1 MIELKHV
8 TFRYENAPE
17 NVYSIH
23 NINLTIQRG
32 ECVVLCGR
40 SGCGK
45 TTITR
50 LINGLIPHYYEGELS
65 GFISVNGVEIRSQ
78 QLSKISQYVGSV
90 FQNPRSQFFNVDTT
104 AELAFGCE
112 NQGLPKEDVL
122 ERIEEAANRFSLN
135 GLLNRSIFEL
145 SGGEKQRIA
154 CASVYAV
161 HPDIFVLDEPSSNLD
176 PASILQ
182 LKDVLQK
189 LKAEGKTLVISEH
202 RLYYLLDI
210 ADLFVWLDQ
219 GEIRSVYTR
228 EEILAFSP
236 AQISAMGLRALD
248 LNQVDLATESKRQK
262 HTGHEFTFQ
271 NLDCKISGHSVLHIQ
286 SLRIPTGEI
295 IAVIGHNG
303 AGKSTLAGCLC
314 GIRKHTGKVLYD
326 KTEWTAKKRLKES
339 YMVMQ
344 DVNRQL
350 FTESVRDEVTLNI
363 PEEQAEQAENILR
376 QMGINEL
383 ADCHPLA
390 LSGGQKQR
398 VAIASALCAAKK
410 ILIYDEPTSGLDYES
425 MRSACAL
432 IREVSKRTE
441 LSLVITHDLEF
452 IMSCCTFI
460 LHIDHGTVKAFY
472 PLDSTGKAR
481 VKKEFLSHKEK
492 EEEL

>member
-1 MIELKHV
+1 MIELKQV
-8 TFRYENAPE
+8 TFQYDNAPE
-17 NVYSIH
+17 NAHSIR
-23 NINLTIQRG
+23 NINLTIQNG

-50 LINGLIPHYYEGELS
+50 LINGLIPHYYEGVLS
-65 GFISVNGVEIRSQ
+65 GYVSVDGAEIKKQ
-78 QLSKISQYVGSV
+78 KLSKISQHVGSV

-104 AELAFGCE
+104 SELAFGCE

-122 ERIEEAANRFSLN
+122 ERIADAANHFCLN

-176 PASILQ
+176 PASIQ
-182 LKDVLQK
+182 RLKDV
-189 LKAEGKTLVISEH
+189 I
-202 RLYYLLDI
+202 
-210 ADLFVWLDQ
+210 WLDQ
-219 GEIRSVYTR
+219 GEVRSVYTR

-248 LNQVDLATESKRQK
+248 LKQVESEAVHLK
-262 HTGHEFTFQ
+262 HPEHEFTFQ
-271 NLDCKISGHSVLHIQ
+271 KLECKVSGHSVLHIK
-286 SLRIPTGEI
+286 SLQIPAGEI
-295 IAVIGHNG
+295 VAVIGHNG
-303 AGKSTLAGCLC
+303 AGKSTFAGCLC
-314 GIRKHTGKVLYD
+314 GIRKHTGKVFYD
-326 KTEWTAKKRLKES
+326 RTERNAKKRLKES

-344 DVNRQL
+344 DVNHQL
-350 FTESVRDEVTLNI
+350 FTESVRDEVTLNL
-363 PEEQAEQAENILR
+363 PEEQSEQAENILK
-376 QMGINEL
+376 QMGIAEL
-383 ADCHPLA
+383 AECHPLA

-398 VAIASALCAAKK
+398 VAIASALCAGKK

-425 MRSACAL
+425 MRCACTL
-432 IREVSKRTE
+432 IRDTSRQAE

-452 IMSCCTFI
+452 IMACCTCV

-472 PLDSTGKAR
+472 PLDSRGKAR
-481 VKKEFLSHKEK
+481 VKKEFLLQEES